1 MTGWWF
7 GTWRLWLSIYWEFH
21 HPNWRTH
28 IFQRDS
34 NHQPA
39 MIVIHGRLVTCI
51 LVVLFVIVLEVR
63 RKNVILTVTRDSY
76 GLMDLGNVAT
86 YSLKQIDTYLPQSR
100 SNMIKLFYGIF
111 WYSLVYTSIYKATKI
126 MFRGPILYERHRAGG
141 EKIPIWVV
149 SAVAEGVQDRATATH
164 RLWVHGQGW
173 GECSKSRNVM
183 PFNPGWLRT
192 GSWIIIIY
200 IYIHIL

>member
-39 MIVIHGRLVTCI
+39 MIVIHGPLVTCI

-86 YSLKQIDTYLPQSR
+86 YSLKQIDTYPPQSR

-111 WYSLVYTSIYKATKI
+111 WYSLVYSSIYKATKI
-126 MFRGPILYERHRAGG
+126 MFRGPHLVWTTQGWWREDPNLSGFDRCRGSARPCNRHPSAVSARARLRGVF
-141 EKIPIWVV
+141 KIPKCDAI
-149 SAVAEGVQDRATATH
+149 
-164 RLWVHGQGW
+164 
-173 GECSKSRNVM
+173 
-183 PFNPGWLRT
+183 
-192 GSWIIIIY
+192 
-200 IYIHIL
+200 